1 MIEVAAGIDVGG
13 TTTKFGLVTRE
24 GRVVSKQRISTDSSV
39 EFNEFFYDLFRRI
52 SDLMNQNR
60 AEYSL
65 TGFGIGAPT
74 GNCFTGNIDKASNLS
89 WKGKIPIVKLTEDYF
104 ELPAFLS
111 NDANAAAL
119 GEMIFGAAR
128 GMKNFAAVTIGTGL
142 GCGLVANGELVT
154 GHNGHA
160 AEIGHSTVF
169 YDGRLCSCGLQGCL
183 ETYVS
188 GIGLLRTLNEKMEV
202 RDTPSV
208 LRDSGKKKS
217 IDPID
222 VTNAALNGDQMAIDT
237 FKYTG
242 KILGMKLADL
252 VTYFDPEAIILLGGL
267 AKADALLLDPAL
279 KQMNRNLLDIYQDK
293 VKLIVSDMNNDDAGI
308 LGAAATAW
316 NGLNRTMEIR

>member
-13 TTTKFGLVTRE
+13 TTTKFGLVTKE
-24 GRVVSKQRISTDSSV
+24 GRVVSKQRISTDSLL
-39 EFNEFFYDLFRRI
+39 EFDEFFYDLFSRI
-52 SDLMNQNR
+52 SELVNQNGTK
-60 AEYSL
+60 YSL
-65 TGFGIGAPT
+65 AGFGIGAPT
-74 GNCFTGNIDKASNLS
+74 GNCFTGNIDKASNLP
-89 WKGKIPIVKLTEDYF
+89 WKGKIPVVKLTEDYF

-128 GMKNFAAVTIGTGL
+128 GMKNFAVITIGTGL
-142 GCGLVANGELVT
+142 GCGLVANGELIT

-169 YDGRLCSCGLQGCL
+169 YDGRLCSCGLKGCL

-188 GIGLLRTLNEKMEV
+188 GIGLLRTLKELIETN
-202 RDTPSV
+202 DTPGA
-208 LRDSGKKKS
+208 LRDVSLYKTTDAK
-217 IDPID
+217 D
-222 VTNAALNGDQMAIDT
+222 VTNAALLGDQLAIET
-237 FKYTG
+237 YNYTG

-267 AKADALLLDPAL
+267 AKAGSLLLDPARDQM
-279 KQMNRNLLDIYQDK
+279 KQNLLNIYRHE
-293 VKLIVSDMNNDDAGI
+293 VKLIVSGLNNDDAGI

>member
-13 TTTKFGLVTRE
+13 TTTKFGLVTKD
-24 GRVVSKQRISTDSSV
+24 GKVVSKQRISTDSTLESDH
-39 EFNEFFYDLFRRI
+39 FFEYLFGRI
-52 SDLMNQNR
+52 VKLADHIGAQ
-60 AEYSL
+60 YTL

-74 GNCFTGNIDKASNLS
+74 GNCFTGNIDNASNLS
-89 WKGKIPIVKLTEDYF
+89 WKGKIPIVRLTEDYF
-104 ELPAFLS
+104 KLPAFLA

-128 GMKNFAAVTIGTGL
+128 GMENFAVVTMGTGL
-142 GCGLVANGELVT
+142 GCGLVANGDLLT

-169 YDGRLCSCGLQGCL
+169 YDGRLCSCGLKGCL

-188 GIGLLRTLNEKMEV
+188 GVGLLRTLREIAEKSDKQGITWDEINNKNL
-202 RDTPSV
+202 TA
-208 LRDSGKKKS
+208 
-217 IDPID
+217 IDI
-222 VTNAALNGDQMAIDT
+222 TNAALRGDKLAIET
-237 FKYTG
+237 FNYTG

-267 AKADALLLDPAL
+267 AKADSLILNPAR
-279 KQMNRNLLDIYQDK
+279 KQMEQNLLDIYQDK

-316 NGLNRTMEIR
+316 KELNCRPEVR

>member
-13 TTTKFGLVTRE
+13 TTTKFGLVTKK
-24 GRVVSKQRISTDSSV
+24 GKVILKQRISTVSSMESVHFFEYLFDRIV
-39 EFNEFFYDLFRRI
+39 ELADEIGEQYT
-52 SDLMNQNR
+52 
-60 AEYSL
+60 L

-74 GNCFTGNIDKASNLS
+74 GNCFTGNIDNASNLA

-104 ELPAFLS
+104 DLPAFLA

-128 GMKNFAAVTIGTGL
+128 GMKNFAVITMGTGL
-142 GCGLVANGELVT
+142 GCGLVANGDLLT

-160 AEIGHSTVF
+160 GEIGHSTVF
-169 YDGRLCSCGLQGCL
+169 FDGRLCSCGLKGCL

-188 GIGLLRTLNEKMEV
+188 GAGLLRTLRELTETSDKQGF
-202 RDTPSV
+202 
-208 LRDSGKKKS
+208 LRNAISS
-217 IDPID
+217 ETLNAIDI
-222 VTNAALNGDQMAIDT
+222 TNAALRGDQLAIET
-237 FKYTG
+237 FNYTG

-267 AKADALLLDPAL
+267 AKADSLILNPAR
-279 KQMNRNLLDIYQDK
+279 KQMDQNLLDVYQNK
-293 VKLIVSDMNNDDAGI
+293 VKLIVSEMNNDDAGI

-316 NGLNRTMEIR
+316 NGLNYRLEAE

>member
-13 TTTKFGLVTRE
+13 TTTKFGLVTND
-24 GRVVSKQRISTDSSV
+24 GKVVSKQRISTDSTLESDQ
-39 EFNEFFYDLFRRI
+39 FFEYLFGRI
-52 SDLMNQNR
+52 VKLADQIG
-60 AEYSL
+60 AQYTL

-74 GNCFTGNIDKASNLS
+74 GNCFTGNIDNASNLS
-89 WKGKIPIVKLTEDYF
+89 WKGKIPIVRQTENYF
-104 ELPAFLS
+104 KLPAFLA

-128 GMKNFAAVTIGTGL
+128 GMKNFAVITMGTGL
-142 GCGLVANGELVT
+142 GCGLVANGDLLT

-169 YDGRLCSCGLQGCL
+169 YDGRLCSCGLKGCL

-188 GIGLLRTLNEKMEV
+188 GVGLLRTLRE
-202 RDTPSV
+202 
-208 LRDSGKKKS
+208 
-217 IDPID
+217 IDERSDKQGITWDAINNKNLTAID
-222 VTNAALNGDQMAIDT
+222 ITNAALRGDQQAIET
-237 FKYTG
+237 FNYTG

-267 AKADALLLDPAL
+267 AKADSLILKPAR
-279 KQMNRNLLDIYQDK
+279 KEMEKNLLDIYQNK
-293 VKLIVSDMNNDDAGI
+293 VKLIVSEMNNDDAGI

-316 NGLNRTMEIR
+316 NGLNCKPELR